1 LAVAND
7 QPRKDNVMIDLT
19 SKALLA
25 ASIRVGIFGKRDSID
40 EALEYASE
48 VIDNL
53 QTYDKA
59 VVYTALHVVLNTLA
73 DKIDALPDSSA
84 AALEPPPAEV
94 RIDHADLPATGAE
107 TFDSRV
113 IELIENK
120 LVEWQHQRNSPFD
133 EIIKEWFKD
142 NVDVEDIV
150 LAQISE
156 LGRSIDK
163 KIERAINDY
172 DYGDVVSE
180 IVRNMSFTVE
190 VE

>member
-1 LAVAND
+1 MVSTNEL
-7 QPRKDNVMIDLT
+7 I
-19 SKALLA
+19 
-25 ASIRVGIFGKRDSID
+25 IFPSGNYCKLFFYRG
-40 EALEYASE
+40 A
-48 VIDNL
+48 
-53 QTYDKA
+53 
-59 VVYTALHVVLNTLA
+59 
-73 DKIDALPDSSA
+73 SA
-84 AALEPPPAEV
+84 AGHEPSAAVLEPPPAEV

-142 NVDVEDIV
+142 NVDVENIV

-180 IVRNMSFTVE
+180 IVRNMSFSIDVE
-190 VE
+190 